1 MVIYYPP
8 TQCQAV
14 YRVTRMQRFRLDDEA
29 YSSISSKGNITH
41 SHIHQSSHER
51 NSSMP
56 PIHVVEAIQISE
68 PERMDNNIFYLDASN
83 TASIDRHSLSD
94 KEIHDLVGIVNQ
106 AFFQRQQDMELSDQ
120 FVCMIQRQKWLF
132 IRTIKIQHVKT
143 YESYDYMCLF
153 YGDITLHPIQLN
165 WTSTGSNESVS

>member
-41 SHIHQSSHER
+41 SELQQSSHQR

-68 PERMDNNIFYLDASN
+68 QERMENNIFTLMLLILRQL
-83 TASIDRHSLSD
+83 TATSATTRHGIIRSI
-94 KEIHDLVGIVNQ
+94 
-106 AFFQRQQDMELSDQ
+106 
-120 FVCMIQRQKWLF
+120 C
-132 IRTIKIQHVKT
+132 
-143 YESYDYMCLF
+143 SYDT
-153 YGDITLHPIQLN
+153 TLKNGIICGTYHPL
-165 WTSTGSNESVS
+165 

>member
-41 SHIHQSSHER
+41 SELQQSSHQR

-68 PERMDNNIFYLDASN
+68 QERMDNIFYLDASN

-120 FVCMIQRQKWLF
+120 FVRMIQRQKWLF
-132 IRTIKIQHVKT
+132 IRTIKMQHVKM
-143 YESYDYMCLF
+143 YESYDYMYLF
-153 YGDITLHPIQLN
+153 YGDIHSAHHHTSPHPTQLDKY
-165 WTSTGSNESVS
+165 W